1 MAEDTK
7 KFGVVTSSEAE
18 KRKAAEA
25 AAKAAA
31 DKAAQEK
38 LLAERAA
45 AAKLAE
51 FEAGRRIGKVEGIA
65 IGKHEAGHKNIW
77 KGMGFAYASMLVAWL
92 AMLGYDM
99 SLSENKRAE
108 RFMAVREAEH
118 TRDILNESAAM
129 KAPVVE
135 PDPVK

>member
-1 MAEDTK
+1 MSDQPGKAPIGIIKGPAPKVPPQTQN
-7 KFGVVTSSEAE
+7 VVKTADQLL
-18 KRKAAEA
+18 REA
-25 AAKAAA
+25 AY
-31 DKAAQEK
+31 
-38 LLAERAA
+38 R
-45 AAKLAE
+45 
-51 FEAGRRIGKVEGIA
+51 EGYNK
-65 IGKHEAGHKNIW
+65 GLHEAGHKNIW

-135 PDPVK
+135 PEAHQ